1 MDVPGRDC
9 LWEYIHSEA
18 FGTCATE
25 CQSAGR
31 VVDRCRSAA
40 GVFNILHGDKTVVDV
55 LLKHPVVRAISFVGS
70 TPVAKYIYETG
81 CAHGKRVQ
89 SAGGAKNHI
98 LIMPDADL
106 EQAALAVQASAFGCA
121 GERCMAGSI
130 AVPIGRAAEPLLERL
145 VDIGQ
150 KMRTGPTDTDAAVD
164 MGPLIT
170 RAHQQRVA
178 SYLEIAGQEGAKVA
192 LDGRQVAAANSEGF
206 FVGPSIVDRV
216 GPDMRLARE
225 EIFGPVLSVCRVDDL
240 DAALA
245 VGKKCTYGNGA
256 SIFTKSGWAARQFKQ
271 YFNAGMIGINIG
283 VPAPMAWFPSPAGM
297 NHSLATY
304 ISKGWSQCSFIR
316 NNARS
321 PHVGS
326 KVPMNRTLIG
336 VEDAEAEDVRVEMRD
351 ESRETREF

>member
-1 MDVPGRDC
+1 
-9 LWEYIHSEA
+9 
-18 FGTCATE
+18 
-25 CQSAGR
+25 
-31 VVDRCRSAA
+31 
-40 GVFNILHGDKTVVDV
+40 
-55 LLKHPVVRAISFVGS
+55 
-70 TPVAKYIYETG
+70 VAKYIYETG
-81 CAHGKRVQ
+81 SAHGKRVQ

-192 LDGRQVAAANSEGF
+192 LDGRLVAAANSDGF
-206 FVGPSIVDRV
+206 FVGPSIVDQV

-283 VPAPMAWFPSPAGM
+283 VPAPMAWFPFTGWNESFFGDLHIQGM
-297 NHSLATY
+297 ESVQFYT
-304 ISKGWSQCSFIR
+304 QQ
-316 NNARS
+316 
-321 PHVGS
+321 
-326 KVPMNRTLIG
+326 RTITTRWFQS
-336 VEDAEAEDVRVEMRD
+336 AD
-351 ESRETREF
+351 ESYADPVWKTQKLKT